1 MLVNACA
8 EFGDGRVWVE
18 KQFDALVDNF
28 PFVSA
33 FVEDELEKLACP
45 MKVSLKLAI
54 ALEEIYVN
62 IAQYGYENKGGD
74 CLVGVGFNP
83 KDGTVA
89 VRFIDRGVPFNPL
102 EKEDPDIT
110 LPAEERGIGGLGIFM
125 VKQISDDVFYKYQ
138 DEENILTMIKKIR
151 D

>member
-8 EFGDGRVWVE
+8 ELGDDRIWVE
-18 KQFDALVDNF
+18 KQFDALVDHL
-28 PFVSA
+28 PLVSA

-45 MKVSLKLAI
+45 MKVTLKLAI

-62 IAQYGYENKGGD
+62 IAQYGYDNKGGD

-83 KDGTVA
+83 EDGTVA
-89 VRFIDRGVPFNPL
+89 VKFIDSGIPFNPL

-125 VKQISDDVFYKYQ
+125 VKQISDDVSYEYK
-138 DEENILTMIKKIR
+138 DGENILTMIKKIR